1 MEIKIKLNTNLY
13 PLDVIYS
20 AAYSLVEKGYF
31 YFEGDPKSEIIV
43 NIKLKKKN
51 IDIEGEFKDQLLN
64 YLEFKN
70 NSVQNHDIKQMI
82 LHRALITNDP
92 ELGKI
97 DDDNSNNDDI
107 LLNSNDIED
116 IDDIEIPWDEKHG
129 E

>member
-1 MEIKIKLNTNLY
+1 
-13 PLDVIYS
+13 
-20 AAYSLVEKGYF
+20 
-31 YFEGDPKSEIIV
+31 
-43 NIKLKKKN
+43 
-51 IDIEGEFKDQLLN
+51 
-64 YLEFKN
+64 
-70 NSVQNHDIKQMI
+70 MI